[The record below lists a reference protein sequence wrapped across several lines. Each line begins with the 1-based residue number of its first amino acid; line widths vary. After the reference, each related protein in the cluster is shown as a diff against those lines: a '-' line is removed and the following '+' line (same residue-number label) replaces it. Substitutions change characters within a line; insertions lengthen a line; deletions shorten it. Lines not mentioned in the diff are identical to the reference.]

1 MRLKDDINNGNKK
14 DVTEAETLI
23 LKEFLGNYLI
33 VRLTNK
39 FFLDVSKP
47 VIRLLDYFEA
57 EDPNIYKRWDMIA
70 EQFYDFLAKVMKKT
84 GIDEDISVSE
94 LLKIDFTDTS
104 LHLSDS
110 EIFLGGIVESFLE
123 E

>member
-1 MRLKDDINNGNKK
+1 MEKDDRCLYRCATRLKDDVHKSYKK

-23 LKEFLGNYLI
+23 FKEFLGNYVI

-57 EDPNIYKRWDMIA
+57 EDPIINKRWDKLYIHITYMREIN
-70 EQFYDFLAKVMKKT
+70 
-84 GIDEDISVSE
+84 
-94 LLKIDFTDTS
+94 LL
-104 LHLSDS
+104 L
-110 EIFLGGIVESFLE
+110 
-123 E
+123 